1 MDRRTL
7 IGGGSAAAA
16 LVSTRSRS
24 ARAAAVDV
32 VVFGDSYSQVPR
44 AGFPNWVTQLQ
55 TTHSIGRSDNFAK
68 SGATAAKIGTNHLAR
83 QLRLWRQAG
92 RPVGDWVIV
101 FIGTNDILQT
111 NSLTASKSAI
121 NAVVTELRAAG
132 ARLLLIEPLN
142 VGKTP
147 RFAGDQDSAAV
158 TKKTKEWDRFLRSR
172 ACRWSGCTTCSRRC
186 CRTPRYSTTICIS
199 PREVMASSRTLCGRT
214 SPLRSQP
221 CMTATNRTCHN
232 VSYPI

>member
-147 RFAGDQDSAAV
+147 RFAGDQDLAAV

-172 ACRWSGCTTCSRRC
+172 GLPVVRLYDVFAPLLPNAALFHDDLHLTEGGHGFVANAVR
-186 CRTPRYSTTICIS
+186 PNL
-199 PREVMASSRTLCGRT
+199 TL
-214 SPLRSQP
+214 
-221 CMTATNRTCHN
+221 
-232 VSYPI
+232 